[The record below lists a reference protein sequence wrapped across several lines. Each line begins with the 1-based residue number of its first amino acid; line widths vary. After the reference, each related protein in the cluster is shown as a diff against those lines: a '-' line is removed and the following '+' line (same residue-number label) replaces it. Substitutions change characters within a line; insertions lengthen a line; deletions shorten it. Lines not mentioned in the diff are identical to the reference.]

1 MPSFAADD
9 VVVFVEDFVDSCSD
23 TDIDDLIDYLHKEGH
38 LKKFIVAQTLHA
50 AEDEYEEAL
59 NKLHNKWNRLPIDES
74 DTIIKIAKSF

>member
-74 DTIIKIAKSF
+74 DTIIKIEKSF